1 MLSSVMESAWRDTL
15 EANTT
20 YFWRVRASTPFE
32 SGDWSLPWS
41 FTTGTVLGVDETTGT
56 GALRVVYADGSL
68 LISTHDESLMQQKV
82 EVSIYTIS
90 GERILQSPIQFTSTP
105 MRVVPPSLARGTYM
119 VQIIRNDGSSVATS
133 FMVK

>member
-1 MLSSVMESAWRDTL
+1 
-15 EANTT
+15 
-20 YFWRVRASTPFE
+20 
-32 SGDWSLPWS
+32 
-41 FTTGTVLGVDETTGT
+41 
-56 GALRVVYADGSL
+56 
-68 LISTHDESLMQQKV
+68 MQQKV